1 MKKKFQKIAG
11 TKMIIIPKEW
21 IDAEQRRSGKR
32 MAGVHLEMLSGKIEL
47 IPMWEDEEE

>member
-21 IDAEQRRSGKR
+21 IDAEQRRSGRK
-32 MAGVHLEMLSGKIEL
+32 MAGVHLEMLSGEIKL
-47 IPMWEDEEE
+47 IPMWEGEKE